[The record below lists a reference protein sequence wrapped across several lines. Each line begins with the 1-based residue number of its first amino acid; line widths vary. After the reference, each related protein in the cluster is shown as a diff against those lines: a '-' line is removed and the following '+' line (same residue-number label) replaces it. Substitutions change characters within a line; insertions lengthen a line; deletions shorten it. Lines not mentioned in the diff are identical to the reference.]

1 MPELVDAIQHFSLMR
16 MCDGPVDNMPLE
28 VVAMPNAD
36 RLRL

>member
-16 MCDGPVDNMPLE
+16 MCDVPVDDVPLE
-28 VVAMPNAD
+28 LAAMSNAD